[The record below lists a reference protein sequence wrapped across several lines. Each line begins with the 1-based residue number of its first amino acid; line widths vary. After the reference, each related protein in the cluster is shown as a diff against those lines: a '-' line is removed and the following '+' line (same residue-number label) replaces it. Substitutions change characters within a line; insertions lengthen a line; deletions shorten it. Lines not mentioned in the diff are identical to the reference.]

1 LDSADRYPVLP
12 ESSMVAKTSIVLCI
26 AQLDEG
32 YAGIKMIPHDVQKA
46 EGKMGTKPQPS
57 WRDLYQTYQ
66 DGQYYLFDSS
76 TGQPTAAAIS
86 PSPFFKPGVE
96 PLLQEFEKPPA
107 ERNPSAIAA
116 GTAMLG
122 QEMLEA
128 IARLPDDASRLE
140 LLAAYD
146 PRFGRVPED
155 IARDLLANLV
165 AAAARRSTADGRR
178 RAPGG
183 RRSRRGEKFV
193 RYFESHPDE
202 ARTVCGARGRR
213 GAALIRK
220 VIESAGVRVF
230 GDKRDKPVLAMCR
243 RAAAAAVKKSCV

>member
-1 LDSADRYPVLP
+1 MA
-12 ESSMVAKTSIVLCI
+12 
-26 AQLDEG
+26 
-32 YAGIKMIPHDVQKA
+32 
-46 EGKMGTKPQPS
+46 S
-57 WRDLYQTYQ
+57 WRDLYQHYR
-66 DGQYYLFDSS
+66 DGEYLLFDSS
-76 TGQPTAAAIS
+76 TARASALS
-86 PSPFFKPGVE
+86 HSLLPFFKPGVE
-96 PLLQEFEKPPA
+96 PLLQEFEKPAA

-116 GTAMLG
+116 SAAMLD
-122 QEMLEA
+122 QDMLDA
-128 IARLPDDASRLE
+128 LARLPDDASRLE

-165 AAAARRSTADGRR
+165 AAAARRSTATGRR

-183 RRSRRGEKFV
+183 RRSRRGEKLA

-213 GAALIRK
+213 GAAVIRK

-230 GDKRDKPVLAMCR
+230 GDKRDKSVLAMCR
-243 RAAAAAVKKSCV
+243 RAAAAAVKKSPV

>member
-1 LDSADRYPVLP
+1 
-12 ESSMVAKTSIVLCI
+12 
-26 AQLDEG
+26 
-32 YAGIKMIPHDVQKA
+32 
-46 EGKMGTKPQPS
+46 
-57 WRDLYQTYQ
+57 
-66 DGQYYLFDSS
+66 
-76 TGQPTAAAIS
+76 
-86 PSPFFKPGVE
+86 
-96 PLLQEFEKPPA
+96 
-107 ERNPSAIAA
+107 
-116 GTAMLG
+116 
-122 QEMLEA
+122 MLEA

-213 GAALIRK
+213 GAAVIRK

-243 RAAAAAVKKSCV
+243 RAAAAAVKKSRV